1 MPIFLKLDKC
11 YKNSCWYFLDLQKM
25 KFDKEYFPRGL
36 ERSKRISKIQ
46 RRKYENAAGEG
57 LLLAQEKSVCIV

>member
-1 MPIFLKLDKC
+1 
-11 YKNSCWYFLDLQKM
+11 M